1 MATKR
6 SITRKGLAVGLAV
19 LGISGLSLASA
30 ASLGG
35 LATGSLGA
43 EADLVASCDDS
54 GVTVDWGKPE
64 YSTSMRAYMTSQII
78 LRGVDKDCV
87 GKKFDITVSN
97 SEDVAVAWAKG
108 TSDGS
113 AKYTTD
119 LKVDVPSTELVN
131 VAVVIYD

>member
-19 LGISGLSLASA
+19 LGVSGLSLASA

-43 EADLVASCDDS
+43 EASLVASCDS
-54 GVTVDWGKPE
+54 NGVTVDWGKPE
-64 YSTSMRAYMTSQII
+64 YSASMRTYMTSQII
-78 LRGVDKDCV
+78 LRGVNKDCLE
-87 GKKFDITVSN
+87 KKFDITVSN
-97 SEDVAVAWAKG
+97 GADVEVAWAKG
-108 TSDGS
+108 KVLAPGAITS
-113 AKYTTD
+113 D
-119 LKVDVPSTELVN
+119 LKVKVPSTELVN